1 MDNARLNRL
10 PPRRGLVWGYAVGF
24 FRNTAAAAALTSLLT
39 APICDAK
46 PAQPIP
52 PPPAE
57 ATAPPPATAPTPP
70 PAPTRVRLPEGT
82 EIRLSLDEGLSSA
95 TAAEGDEFSITT
107 SDPISLDGGVVIP
120 AGFHGRGE
128 VTAVEKKGMLGKAGQ
143 LSVRLDYVRIGDTK
157 VRLRSNQTREGK
169 SNQTSV
175 IVLSLLVTPLFLL
188 MHGKDAKIP
197 QGQTVIGFVDDDIDV
212 TLPATPPVGN

>member
-1 MDNARLNRL
+1 MD
-10 PPRRGLVWGYAVGF
+10 
-24 FRNTAAAAALTSLLT
+24 
-39 APICDAK
+39 
-46 PAQPIP
+46 
-52 PPPAE
+52 E
-57 ATAPPPATAPTPP
+57 A
-70 PAPTRVRLPEGT
+70 
-82 EIRLSLDEGLSSA
+82 LSSA
-95 TAAEGDEFSITT
+95 TSAEGDEFSITT

-128 VTAVEKKGMLGKAGQ
+128 VTSVERKGMLGKAGQ

-157 VRLRSNQTREGK
+157 VRLRSNQSHEGK

-197 QGQTVIGFVDDDIDV
+197 EGQAIVGFVDDDVEV
-212 TLPATPPVGN
+212 TLPATPPVEN